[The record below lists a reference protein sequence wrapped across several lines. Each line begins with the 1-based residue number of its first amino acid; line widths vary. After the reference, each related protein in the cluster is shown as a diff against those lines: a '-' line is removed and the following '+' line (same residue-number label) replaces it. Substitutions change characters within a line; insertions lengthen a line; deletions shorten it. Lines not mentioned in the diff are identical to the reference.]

1 MRLRY
6 SVIRSDEA
14 MTNRQKL
21 GQFCWGAVWAA
32 IGGLQPAL
40 LDIAH
45 DLYRYSSPLDWQH
58 IGFMTAGG
66 VIMGLAAYWQK
77 QKALFTPVP
86 VEEMESRAPA
96 AVEAVAH

>member
-1 MRLRY
+1 
-6 SVIRSDEA
+6 
-14 MTNRQKL
+14 MTNRRQL

-45 DLYRYSSPLDWQH
+45 DLYAYRDSDLDWQH

-66 VIMGLAAYWQK
+66 VIMGLAAYWQR

-86 VEEMESRAPA
+86 VEEVESRAPA
-96 AVEAVAH
+96 AAVEAAAH